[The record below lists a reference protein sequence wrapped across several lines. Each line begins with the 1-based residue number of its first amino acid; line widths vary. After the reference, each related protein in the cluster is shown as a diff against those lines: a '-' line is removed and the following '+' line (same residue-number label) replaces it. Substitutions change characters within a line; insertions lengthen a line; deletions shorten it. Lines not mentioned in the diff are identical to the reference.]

1 MPFRSHIEIAGRKI
15 GPGEPVYIIAEIG
28 LAHLGSLDL
37 ALLAAE
43 WAAKA
48 GADALKTQ
56 AFCPRE
62 ADRLYSGQRKWWRM
76 LPGIEA
82 FKELKHHCD
91 KLGLHFLVTPH
102 DEWAFGIILKQLD
115 LPAVKI
121 GSGERGNL
129 RFIAQCAKWNK
140 PMIVSLGGYTRRD
153 TLKLINTI
161 EASGNDQLALLHCVS
176 KYPITD
182 DADLKL
188 DEIDRLATRHSGP
201 VGYSCHWCPMKAP
214 EAVAHNAVIMGANI
228 IERHVGPV
236 IDPSVDSSNDL
247 QVATYLRNF
256 RWYVESIRKAEK
268 CRTTPL
274 SA

>member
-1 MPFRSHIEIAGRKI
+1 MTFRSHIEIAGRKI

-56 AFCPRE
+56 AFFPPH
-62 ADRLYSGQRKWWRM
+62 AKKLYSGERKWWRM
-76 LPGIEA
+76 LPGVNA
-82 FKELKHHCD
+82 FAELKHHCD

-102 DEWAFGIILKQLD
+102 DDWAFDNIVQAFD

-129 RFIAQCAKWNK
+129 DFIGRCAFWGK
-140 PMIVSLGGYTRRD
+140 PMIVSLGGYHRRGILQLVNHLD
-153 TLKLINTI
+153 GI
-161 EASGNDQLALLHCVS
+161 SNDQLALMHCVS

-188 DEIDRLATRHSGP
+188 EEIDRLATRHSGP
-201 VGYSCHWCPMKAP
+201 VGYSCHWGDPLGSS
-214 EAVAHNAVIMGANI
+214 VAHNAVVMGANI
-228 IERHVGPV
+228 IERHVAPYLLPIV
-236 IDPSVDSSNDL
+236 ESSNDMK
-247 QVATYLRNF
+247 VATYLENLPA
-256 RWYVESIRKAEK
+256 YVKSIRKAEK
-268 CRTTPL
+268 SRSKP
-274 SA
+274 

>member
-1 MPFRSHIEIAGRKI
+1 MTFRSHIEIAGRKI

-56 AFCPRE
+56 AFNPSNAE
-62 ADRLYSGQRKWWRM
+62 WLYSGPRKWWRM
-76 LPGIEA
+76 LPSI
-82 FKELKHHCD
+82 FELKHHCE
-91 KLGLHFLVTPH
+91 KLGLHLLVTPH
-102 DEWAFGIILKQLD
+102 DEWALSNVVRGWD

-121 GSGERGNL
+121 GSGERGNWD
-129 RFIAQCAKWNK
+129 FIRHCAEWRR
-140 PMIVSLGGYTRRD
+140 PMIVSLGGYSRRD
-153 TLKLINTI
+153 TLKLVNTI

-176 KYPITD
+176 KYPIMND
-182 DADLKL
+182 EDLKL
-188 DEIDRLATRHSGP
+188 DEIDRLAMRHSGP
-201 VGYSCHWCPMKAP
+201 VGYSCHWNPMKRP

-228 IERHVGPV
+228 IERHIGPV

-247 QVATYLRNF
+247 RVATYLRNF
-256 RWYVESIRKAEK
+256 RWYVEAIRKAEK
-268 CRTTPL
+268 CHA
-274 SA
+274 SVS